1 MSEGGDTIK
10 NHQFL
15 RNGIS
20 PLQTQP
26 VANPMKQGH
35 YFTNMVELLY
45 LDGTTLFGCLMCG
58 STTPTR
64 PQMSI
69 HIGEHNP
76 ANAIRRN
83 KRKNKTRTERLT
95 SDKAIGKVE
104 ALIAQL
110 EAERDHYKAL
120 ARKYAKQLNTLR
132 EVFVVDKD
140 LL

>member
-10 NHQFL
+10 LFL
-15 RNGIS
+15 KNGIA
-20 PLQTQP
+20 PLQTQQ
-26 VANPMKQGH
+26 VANPMKKGH

-45 LDGTTLFGCLMCG
+45 LDGTTQFGCLICG
-58 STTPTR
+58 DTTPTR

-69 HIGEHNP
+69 HIGTHNP
-76 ANAIRRN
+76 ANAIRAS
-83 KRKNKTRTERLT
+83 KKKNKQRTERLT